1 MKPVIPAI
9 VGPTACGKTG
19 LSLKLAGHLPAEIV
33 CMDSMQIYRGMDIGT
48 AKPTAEEQAAAPHH
62 MLDVADPRESYSV
75 ARYRADAKKCI
86 DSILARGHVPVLV
99 GGTGM
104 YLRALSLPMAY
115 GGTDG
120 DAAIRARYEEM
131 ARLEGNEAVHALL
144 EKIDPQTAGRL
155 HPNDLRRVV
164 RALEVYE
171 VTGVPL
177 SWQTMPSYAD
187 GAYRILPFMP
197 VWEKEGLNARINER
211 VGVMIMDGLQDEV
224 ARLLESGVPEDAQS
238 MQGIGY
244 KEMIPCVKGHVSL
257 EDAADEIRLRTRQ
270 YAKRQRTWFRADER
284 VLRLDAAQG
293 EKAMLGALLSALS
306 EEKDEH

>member
-1 MKPVIPAI
+1 MKPLIPAI

-19 LSLKLAGHLPAEIV
+19 LSLNMAKHLPVEIV

-48 AKPTAEEQAAAPHH
+48 AKPTAQEQSAAPHH

-75 ARYRADAKKCI
+75 ARYRKDAKQVI
-86 DSILARGHVPVLV
+86 DGILRRGHVPILV

-120 DAAIRARYEEM
+120 DAAIRARYEDM
-131 ARLEGNEAVHALL
+131 AQALGNEAVHALL
-144 EKIDPQTAGRL
+144 KKTDPETAARL
-155 HPNDLRRVV
+155 HPNDLRRVI

-171 VTGVPL
+171 VTGAPL
-177 SWQTMPSYAD
+177 SKQTMPDYAD
-187 GAYRILPFMP
+187 GDYRILPFMP
-197 VWEKEGLNARINER
+197 VWEREKLYERINAR
-211 VGVMIMDGLQDEV
+211 VDIMMRDGLASEV
-224 ARLLESGVPEDAQS
+224 ERLLESGVPEDAQS

-244 KEMIPCVKGHVSL
+244 KEMIPCIKGRASL
-257 EDAADEIRLRTRQ
+257 KDAADEIRLRTRQ
-270 YAKRQRTWFRADER
+270 YAKRQMTWFRADER
-284 VLRLDAAQG
+284 VRGLDAAQG
-293 EKAMLGALLSALS
+293 EETMLGAVLSALS

>member
-1 MKPVIPAI
+1 MKPTIPAI

-19 LSLKLAGHLPAEIV
+19 LSLNVAQHLPVEIV

-48 AKPTAEEQAAAPHH
+48 AKPTAREQSAAPHH

-75 ARYRADAKKCI
+75 ARYRGDAKQAI
-86 DSILARGHVPVLV
+86 DGILRRGHVPVLV

-131 ARLEGNEAVHALL
+131 ARLEGNGAVHALL

-171 VTGVPL
+171 VTGTPL
-177 SWQTMPSYAD
+177 SRQTMPSYAE
-187 GAYRILPFMP
+187 GEYRILPFMP
-197 VWEKEGLNARINER
+197 VWEKEKLHERINAR
-211 VGVMIMDGLQDEV
+211 VDVMMRDGLAGEV
-224 ARLLESGVPEDAQS
+224 EHLLKSGVPEDAQS

-244 KEMIPCVKGHVSL
+244 KEMIPCIRGRVSL
-257 EDAADEIRLRTRQ
+257 NDAADEIRLRTRQ
-270 YAKRQRTWFRADER
+270 YAKRQMTWFRADER
-284 VLRLDAAQG
+284 VRRLDATQG

-306 EEKDEH
+306 EEKNEH